1 METCS
6 RVISRTDKKIKM
18 LNIQITIKF
27 LKFLIV
33 KVNFPLL
40 MVKKVIPWCSVMLWF
55 RGVVV
60 ITTAHIYS
68 AKPGPRFCAVSYFNP
83 IAETISNPIFK
94 AILRQKKQSEHLPL
108 KIWATTFN
116 FISWSLRYTNPD
128 LKICQYLLLY
138 IKIICWRFHFK
149 TPFYFLRY
157 ANVRYVKSLFTTFRN
172 NRICQNKN

>member
-1 METCS
+1 METWS

-55 RGVVV
+55 RGVVL

-116 FISWSLRYTNPD
+116 FISWSLRYTDAD
-128 LKICQYLLLY
+128 LKIYQHLRLY

-157 ANVRYVKSLFTTFRN
+157 ANVRYVKSLFTN
-172 NRICQNKN
+172 IQK